1 MSELIMN
8 TVSGM
13 YDEVAEIQ
21 NLNKVEGFD
30 PRRYMRII
38 QKEGQAGKYYL
49 DVVYRKL
56 WFRLK
61 YPEGKIVKKILKLTD
76 QMAIVEAKVYLSRN
90 DAEDSF
96 ISNAMAQ
103 KYLTVDEQFGNKFVE
118 LAETAAVGRA
128 LADAGFGLQF
138 ADTEGDLDPEITDA
152 PLDPNL
158 MVGSPNM
165 PMPDGT
171 YMDEELLNPADVM
184 LDETETIS
192 VNDIPGQYGIES
204 YIPTP
209 DDVMQAAQV
218 QEMQNQQM
226 AQTNMPSGQPV
237 QNMIP
242 MQTTAQK
249 MPGMGQMMPQQ
260 TMQQSVS
267 QQRPTGNNNMQS
279 AAPATQQSQT
289 QNRLQNRN
297 SQSASAGNTPMQK
310 AGSSIG
316 KQTMQTIDK
325 KLPVEQIYAMLNR
338 ETAASVVVPIGVF
351 KNKTLGQVAIEKPAS
366 LEWYITSYGG
376 PDNLLRAAAK
386 FLMDA
391 AMGQA
396 S

>member
-103 KYLTVDEQFGNKFVE
+103 KYFTGDDQFGNKFVE

-138 ADTEGDLDPEITDA
+138 ADTEGDLDPEVTDA
-152 PLDPNL
+152 PLDSNL
-158 MVGSPNM
+158 IAGSSDM

-171 YMDEELLNPADVM
+171 YMDEKLLNPAGVM

-192 VNDIPGQYGIES
+192 ENDIPGQYGIES

-209 DDVMQAAQV
+209 DDVMQAAQ
-218 QEMQNQQM
+218 
-226 AQTNMPSGQPV
+226 A
-237 QNMIP
+237 
-242 MQTTAQK
+242 
-249 MPGMGQMMPQQ
+249 
-260 TMQQSVS
+260 
-267 QQRPTGNNNMQS
+267 
-279 AAPATQQSQT
+279 
-289 QNRLQNRN
+289 
-297 SQSASAGNTPMQK
+297 
-310 AGSSIG
+310 
-316 KQTMQTIDK
+316 QTMQTIDK

-338 ETAASVVVPIGVF
+338 QTAESVVVPIGVL

>member
-138 ADTEGDLDPEITDA
+138 ADTEGDLDPEITEA

-209 DDVMQAAQV
+209 DDVMQVAQ
-218 QEMQNQQM
+218 
-226 AQTNMPSGQPV
+226 A
-237 QNMIP
+237 
-242 MQTTAQK
+242 
-249 MPGMGQMMPQQ
+249 
-260 TMQQSVS
+260 
-267 QQRPTGNNNMQS
+267 
-279 AAPATQQSQT
+279 
-289 QNRLQNRN
+289 
-297 SQSASAGNTPMQK
+297 
-310 AGSSIG
+310 
-316 KQTMQTIDK
+316 QTMQTIDK

>member
-8 TVSGM
+8 NANGM

-30 PRRYMRII
+30 PRKYMRII
-38 QKEGQAGKYYL
+38 QKEGQTGKYYL

-103 KYLTVDEQFGNKFVE
+103 KYLTGDDQFGNKFVE

-138 ADTEGDLDPEITDA
+138 ADKEGEVDPEVTDA

-158 MVGSPNM
+158 MLGSLDM
-165 PMPDGT
+165 PMPEGT
-171 YMDEELLNPADVM
+171 YMDEELINPAGAM
-184 LDETETIS
+184 MDEMGTMSE
-192 VNDIPGQYGIES
+192 NDIPGQYGIES
-204 YIPTP
+204 YTPTP
-209 DDVMQAAQV
+209 DDVMQAAGTQAI
-218 QEMQNQQM
+218 QEQQM
-226 AQTNMPSGQPV
+226 TQPNMASGQSV
-237 QNMIP
+237 QNIIP
-242 MQTTAQK
+242 IQSAAQ
-249 MPGMGQMMPQQ
+249 MLPGMGQTMP
-260 TMQQSVS
+260 
-267 QQRPTGNNNMQS
+267 
-279 AAPATQQSQT
+279 PATPTMQQSQT
-289 QNRLQNRN
+289 QNRPQNSSRQAPTADN
-297 SQSASAGNTPMQK
+297 AQMQNNRSSAGN
-310 AGSSIG
+310 
-316 KQTMQTIDK
+316 QTSQTIDK
-325 KLPVEQIYAMLNR
+325 KLPMEQIYAMLSR

-386 FLMDA
+386 FLMDL

>member
-209 DDVMQAAQV
+209 DDVMQAAQ
-218 QEMQNQQM
+218 
-226 AQTNMPSGQPV
+226 A
-237 QNMIP
+237 
-242 MQTTAQK
+242 
-249 MPGMGQMMPQQ
+249 
-260 TMQQSVS
+260 
-267 QQRPTGNNNMQS
+267 
-279 AAPATQQSQT
+279 
-289 QNRLQNRN
+289 
-297 SQSASAGNTPMQK
+297 
-310 AGSSIG
+310 
-316 KQTMQTIDK
+316 QTMQTIDK

-338 ETAASVVVPIGVF
+338 ETAESVVVPIGVL

>member
-8 TVSGM
+8 NANGM

-30 PRRYMRII
+30 PRKYMRII
-38 QKEGQAGKYYL
+38 QKEGQTGKYYL

-61 YPEGKIVKKILKLTD
+61 YPEGKIVKKILKLTE

-103 KYLTVDEQFGNKFVE
+103 KYLTGDDQFGNKFVE

-138 ADTEGDLDPEITDA
+138 ADKEGEVDPEVTDA

-158 MVGSPNM
+158 MLGSLDM
-165 PMPDGT
+165 PMPEGT
-171 YMDEELLNPADVM
+171 YMDEELINPAGAM
-184 LDETETIS
+184 MDEMGTMSE
-192 VNDIPGQYGIES
+192 NDIPGQYGIEF
-204 YIPTP
+204 YTPTP
-209 DDVMQAAQV
+209 DDVMYAAGTQTIQEQQMTQPNMASGQSVQNIIPIQSAAQ
-218 QEMQNQQM
+218 ML
-226 AQTNMPSGQPV
+226 
-237 QNMIP
+237 
-242 MQTTAQK
+242 
-249 MPGMGQMMPQQ
+249 PGMGQTMP
-260 TMQQSVS
+260 
-267 QQRPTGNNNMQS
+267 
-279 AAPATQQSQT
+279 PATPTMQQSQT
-289 QNRLQNRN
+289 QNRPQNSSRQAPTAGNAQMQN
-297 SQSASAGNTPMQK
+297 SRSSAGY
-310 AGSSIG
+310 
-316 KQTMQTIDK
+316 QTSQTIDK
-325 KLPVEQIYAMLNR
+325 KLPMEQIYAMLSR

>member
-8 TVSGM
+8 MVSGM

-138 ADTEGDLDPEITDA
+138 ADTEGDLDPEITEA

-209 DDVMQAAQV
+209 DDVMQAAQ
-218 QEMQNQQM
+218 
-226 AQTNMPSGQPV
+226 A
-237 QNMIP
+237 
-242 MQTTAQK
+242 
-249 MPGMGQMMPQQ
+249 
-260 TMQQSVS
+260 
-267 QQRPTGNNNMQS
+267 
-279 AAPATQQSQT
+279 
-289 QNRLQNRN
+289 
-297 SQSASAGNTPMQK
+297 
-310 AGSSIG
+310 
-316 KQTMQTIDK
+316 QTMQTIDK
-325 KLPVEQIYAMLNR
+325 KLPVEQIYAMLNC
-338 ETAASVVVPIGVF
+338 ETAESVVVPIGVL

>member
-1 MSELIMN
+1 MEGEKRMSELIMN
-8 TVSGM
+8 MVSGM

-138 ADTEGDLDPEITDA
+138 ADTEGDLDPEITEA

-209 DDVMQAAQV
+209 DDVMQAAQ
-218 QEMQNQQM
+218 
-226 AQTNMPSGQPV
+226 A
-237 QNMIP
+237 
-242 MQTTAQK
+242 
-249 MPGMGQMMPQQ
+249 
-260 TMQQSVS
+260 
-267 QQRPTGNNNMQS
+267 
-279 AAPATQQSQT
+279 
-289 QNRLQNRN
+289 
-297 SQSASAGNTPMQK
+297 
-310 AGSSIG
+310 
-316 KQTMQTIDK
+316 QTMQTIDK

-338 ETAASVVVPIGVF
+338 ETAESVVVPIGVL